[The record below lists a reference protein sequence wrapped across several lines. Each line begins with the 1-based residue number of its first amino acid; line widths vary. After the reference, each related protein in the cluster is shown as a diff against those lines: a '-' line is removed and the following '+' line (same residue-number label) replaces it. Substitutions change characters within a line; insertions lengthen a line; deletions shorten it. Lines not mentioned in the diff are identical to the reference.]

1 MSNARV
7 RLPDNAFYRQSRL
20 AAPPLMGDWPVEEIR
35 QFVPGIRDEH
45 DAKDILQRF
54 YDELKPLCD
63 EVLAALHSTS
73 FGHGELEGFVGTD
86 AQWFR
91 QIIDGLVSVFEYVL
105 EEGDAEDKIIHVEAL
120 ESKLR
125 ADVEKHPYEWRTKAR
140 TVAEFIIST
149 LREVRVQALSQHIN
163 RELLW
168 HRLASLKFI
177 DGDMLA
183 WRLYCR
189 DATGPAWRR
198 KMGQLAADEREFLIE
213 HRRRVERGRQR
224 GHDGE
229 FALAKR
235 EFVPVG
241 RREAARW

>member
-1 MSNARV
+1 MSSDRV
-7 RLPDNAFYRQSRL
+7 RLPDGVFYHQSRL
-20 AAPPLMGDWPVEEIR
+20 AAPPLTGDRPV
-35 QFVPGIRDEH
+35 
-45 DAKDILQRF
+45 
-54 YDELKPLCD
+54 D
-63 EVLAALHSTS
+63 EVLAALRSTQL
-73 FGHGELEGFVGTD
+73 GHGEMEGFVGTD

-91 QIIDGLVSVFEYVL
+91 QILDGLVSVFEYVL
-105 EEGDAEDKIIHVEAL
+105 EEGDEEDRIVHIEAL
-120 ESKLR
+120 RSMLR
-125 ADVEKHPYEWRTKAR
+125 ADVEKHPYDWRINAR

-168 HRLASLKFI
+168 HRLASLKYI

-189 DATGPAWRR
+189 DSTGPAWRR
-198 KMGQLAADEREFLIE
+198 KMGRLAADEREFLIE

-235 EFVPVG
+235 DFVPIE